1 MRNELNLQDRM
12 LCALRQQGQ
21 NTTVF
26 LTNGF
31 QMRGIVRGFD
41 NFVVILESDGK
52 QQMIYKHAIS
62 TLIPQHRYE
71 VIHGA
76 GYRSQ
81 TKTQKKE
88 KFI

>member
-62 TLIPQHRYE
+62 TITPERP
-71 VIHGA
+71 VDM
-76 GYRSQ
+76 SQ
-81 TKTQKKE
+81 GE
-88 KFI
+88 